1 MGETQMKI
9 MVSDMMISVVT
20 KSTSHRL
27 VQLFLNPMLSVGN
40 FPNLDSLKEMMIRT
54 RMTKTTKT
62 KTIKTKMKTE
72 VTTRIRTKTKTKTK
86 MRTEVAMRK
95 NVKRIQK
102 RSFSLNTIK
111 RRTRYY

>member
-1 MGETQMKI
+1 MGKI

-27 VQLFLNPMLSVGN
+27 VQMVLNPMLSVGN

-62 KTIKTKMKTE
+62 KMKTE
-72 VTTRIRTKTKTKTK
+72 VTTRIRTKTKTR

>member
-1 MGETQMKI
+1 

-27 VQLFLNPMLSVGN
+27 VQLFLNPMLGVGN

-54 RMTKTTKT
+54 RMTKTKTTKT
-62 KTIKTKMKTE
+62 KMKMKTE
-72 VTTRIRTKTKTKTK
+72 VTTRIRTRMK
-86 MRTEVAMRK
+86 TEVAMRK

>member
-1 MGETQMKI
+1 MGRIVETQMKI

-27 VQLFLNPMLSVGN
+27 VQLFRNPIHSVGS

-62 KTIKTKMKTE
+62 KTTKTKTIKTKMKTG
-72 VTTRIRTKTKTKTK
+72 VTTRIRTKTKTRTKTK

-95 NVKRIQK
+95 NVKRIQ
-102 RSFSLNTIK
+102 
-111 RRTRYY
+111 